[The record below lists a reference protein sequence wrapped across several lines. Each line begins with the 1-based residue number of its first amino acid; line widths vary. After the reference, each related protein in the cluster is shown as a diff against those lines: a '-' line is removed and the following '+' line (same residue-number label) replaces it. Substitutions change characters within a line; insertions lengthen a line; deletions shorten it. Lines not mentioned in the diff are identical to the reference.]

1 MPSNPGRP
9 GAVVD
14 GKPAGADAVG
24 AIRVSGLCK
33 SFPSQ
38 DRRDGVPALCGV
50 DIAIPAGQHVA
61 VVGDSGSGKTTLLGC
76 LSGRLVPTRGA
87 VEIHH
92 PVSTIHQDLRLVK
105 QRTAIENVLDGALC
119 RLSLRRTWLGFPQ
132 EERQRAAALLDRV
145 GLADRA
151 TQRVS
156 HLSGGEQQRV
166 AIARSLMQNPKIL
179 LADEPIASLDRSN
192 AHDIMTLLGALR
204 SERQLTLVSVLHDR
218 ALAQTYADRIVGLR
232 DGRLV
237 YDSDNTPRIRTAPA
251 ATDTPDGERTASPSA
266 TPAVEPAPSPSTFRR
281 NVAWAV
287 AIPLITALYALSIIT
302 LDVGPRSFEGI
313 GRNLARFFTDL
324 APSSMAEIRGIPWTD
339 LLVAL
344 AQTLGMSLLGT
355 TLGVLVAWPL
365 AALGARNVGPPL
377 VRPAV
382 RFLLN
387 AIRTVPSLIW
397 ALLFVAAVGLG
408 PFAGVL
414 ALTAY
419 SVGYLTKFFYEAFEA
434 VDQGPPGA
442 LREIG
447 ASGLQTFHLS
457 IWPASRPAIASSS
470 LFMFEY
476 NVRAAS
482 VLGLVGAGG
491 IGYWFS
497 IFFNWRNY
505 TAAGACLLL
514 LLIVVLILDTI
525 STRLR
530 ARMVVDPK

>member
-1 MPSNPGRP
+1 MPPPPGRP
-9 GAVVD
+9 DVN
-14 GKPAGADAVG
+14 PANTSSPGETFG

-33 SFPSQ
+33 YFPAA
-38 DRRDGVPALCGV
+38 DRQTHVSALCDV
-50 DIAIPAGQHVA
+50 DMEIPVGQHVA

-76 LSGRLVPTRGA
+76 LSGRFTPTRGEVKIA
-87 VEIHH
+87 Q

-105 QRTAIENVLDGALC
+105 QRTALENVLDGALC
-119 RLSLRRTWLGFPQ
+119 RLPLHRTWIGYPH
-132 EERQRAAALLDRV
+132 EERQRAIALLERV
-145 GLADRA
+145 GLGERA
-151 TQRVS
+151 AWHVS
-156 HLSGGEQQRV
+156 RLSGGEQQRV
-166 AIARSLMQNPKIL
+166 AIARALMQDPKIL
-179 LADEPIASLDRSN
+179 LADEPIASLDCSN
-192 AHDIMTLLGALR
+192 SHEIMTLLGDLR
-204 SERQLTLVSVLHDR
+204 RERHLTLVSVLHDR
-218 ALAQTYADRIVGLR
+218 ALAEAYADRIVGLR
-232 DGRLV
+232 DGQLV
-237 YDSDNTPRIRTAPA
+237 YDSDNTSRIQTPLAPTGMPDA
-251 ATDTPDGERTASPSA
+251 APP
-266 TPAVEPAPSPSTFRR
+266 PAVTPQMQGSRFRR
-281 NVAWAV
+281 FALWAV
-287 AIPLITALYALSIIT
+287 AVPFVLALYILSIIA

-313 GRNLARFFTDL
+313 GPNLVRFFSDL
-324 APSSMAEIRGIPWTD
+324 VPSSMSEVREIPWGD

-355 TLGVLVAWPL
+355 TLGVIIAWPL
-365 AALGARNVGPPL
+365 AALGTREVGPRL
-377 VRPAV
+377 VRPVV

-387 AIRTVPSLIW
+387 VIRTVPSLIW
-397 ALLFVAAVGLG
+397 ALLFVATVGLG

-419 SVGYLTKFFYEAFEA
+419 SVGYLTKFFYEAFEG

-447 ASGLQTFHLS
+447 ASGLQTFHLA

-505 TAAGACLLL
+505 TAAGACLLML
-514 LLIVVLILDTI
+514 LVVVLVLDAL

-530 ARMVVDPK
+530 ARMVSDPN